1 MTERDEP
8 AEEAIHDMVEVTR
21 TIQAPVDE
29 VFAVLADG
37 WSYASWVVGA
47 SHIRG
52 VDDSWPDVGA
62 RIHHSVGPWPCT
74 IGDTTEVRAL
84 DPPHSIELDARL
96 WPIGGAVVRVEL
108 RAIGL
113 TSCEVVMTE
122 QAVRG
127 PSRLL
132 PHAVQSML
140 LVPRNRESLSRLADL
155 AEGGY
160 PDARADRGD
169 K

>member
-1 MTERDEP
+1 
-8 AEEAIHDMVEVTR
+8 MVEVTR
-21 TIQAPVDE
+21 TIQAPVAE
-29 VFAVLADG
+29 VFAILADG

-52 VDDSWPDVGA
+52 VDDTWPEVGA

-74 IGDTTEVRAL
+74 IQDTTAVRAV

-96 WPIGGAVVRVEL
+96 WPIGAAVVRVEL
-108 RAIGL
+108 RAVGP
-113 TSCEVVMTE
+113 TSCEVVMNE
-122 QAVRG
+122 RAIRG

-132 PHAVQSML
+132 PHAIQALV

-160 PDARADRGD
+160 VDARADIGD
-169 K
+169 G

>member
-1 MTERDEP
+1 VNDS
-8 AEEAIHDMVEVTR
+8 AEEAIRDMVQVTR
-21 TIQAPVDE
+21 TIQAPVAE

-47 SHIRG
+47 SHIRA
-52 VDDSWPDVGA
+52 VDDTWPDEGA

-74 IGDTTEVRAL
+74 IQDTTSVRTV
-84 DPPHSIELDARL
+84 DIPHSIELDARL

-108 RAIGL
+108 RATGP
-113 TSCEVVMTE
+113 TSCEAVMTE
-122 QAVRG
+122 QAIRG

-132 PHAVQSML
+132 PHPVQAVL
-140 LVPRNRESLSRLADL
+140 LEPRNRESLSRLADL

-160 PDARADRGD
+160 ADAKVEGLDE
-169 K
+169 